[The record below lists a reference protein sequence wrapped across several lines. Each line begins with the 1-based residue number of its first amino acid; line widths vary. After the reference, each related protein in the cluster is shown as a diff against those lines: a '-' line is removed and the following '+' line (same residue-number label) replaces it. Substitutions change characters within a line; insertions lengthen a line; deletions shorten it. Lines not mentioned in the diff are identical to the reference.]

1 MILNETEYRNKVLGC
16 WMGKN
21 IGGTLGAPF
30 EFMRQINRVSFY
42 TQELDGSPVPNDD
55 LDIQLLWLIALEEKG
70 IDLNAR
76 LLGEYWLHYVTPHWA
91 EYGIAK
97 VNMRAGLLPPLSGT
111 ANNVFKHSN
120 GAFIRSEIW
129 ACIAPGYPEL
139 AARYAYQDAI
149 IDHGNG
155 EGVYAEVFCAA
166 LESAAFVERNIETLI
181 AIGLSYIPE
190 DCGVALAI
198 RHVIQSFRQG
208 LTWEEARD
216 DLLRHHRGKYAVWAG
231 ISLEDE
237 EKGFKDGIPGW
248 DAPSNLGIVILG
260 LLYGEGD
267 FDKTLC
273 TAVNCGED
281 TDCTAATLGALFGI
295 MYGLE
300 AIPKRWITPIG
311 AGIKTACLNLG
322 ELGVYGDQLPADI
335 HQLTDRVTVVAKRV
349 IAGKTSPL
357 ILSDEPTQLAD
368 MHAELL
374 YDHEGK
380 FQSIYAGSSGTAF
393 RFDFF
398 EVVVDYGEEG
408 AVIHAGEPKTIR
420 LIVHNHYKI
429 SDILNIRWY
438 GPDGF
443 NLSPAGTAKLFSA
456 IYPDTTRDISF
467 EVSLA
472 SPLGTNRFVVELT
485 LDGRNTVMLVPVV
498 LLGNHRSV

>member
-1 MILNETEYRNKVLGC
+1 MIMNEKEYRNKVLGC

-30 EFMRQINRVSFY
+30 EFKRQLNRVSFY
-42 TQELDGSPVPNDD
+42 TQQLDGNPLPNDD

-70 IDLNAR
+70 IDVDAR
-76 LLGEYWLHYVTPHWA
+76 LLSEYWLHYVTPHWA

-97 VNMRAGLLPPLSGT
+97 VNMRAGLMPPLSGT
-111 ANNVFKHSN
+111 ANNIFKHSN

-139 AARYAYQDAI
+139 AARYAYEDAI

-166 LESAAFVERNIETLI
+166 LESAAFVERNIDSLI
-181 AIGLSYIPE
+181 AIGLSYIP
-190 DCGVALAI
+190 DNCGVARAI
-198 RHVIQSFRQG
+198 RHAESSYRQG
-208 LTWEEARD
+208 LNWEEARD

-231 ISLEDE
+231 ISQEDE

-248 DAPSNLGIVILG
+248 DAPANLGIVILG

-295 MYGLE
+295 LYGLD
-300 AIPKRWITPIG
+300 AIPERWIAPIG
-311 AGIKTACLNLG
+311 TGIKTACLNLG

-335 HQLTDRVTVVAKRV
+335 YQLTDRVESIARQV
-349 IAGKTSPL
+349 IAGKKGPL
-357 ILSDEPTQLAD
+357 TLSADEPTQLNDLESASLKD
-368 MHAELL
+368 N
-374 YDHEGK
+374 DDK
-380 FQSIYAGSSGTAF
+380 FKPLFSKTSGTAF

-398 EVVVDYGEEG
+398 EIVVDYGEEG
-408 AVIHAGEPKTIR
+408 AVIRAGESKTIR
-420 LIVHNHYKI
+420 LVIRNSYKI

-438 GPDGF
+438 GPEGF
-443 NLSPAGTAKLFSA
+443 GLTPAGTSKLFSA
-456 IYPDTTRDISF
+456 IYPDTTKEISF
-467 EVSLA
+467 DVSLI
-472 SPLGTNRFVVELT
+472 SPKGTNRFVVEVT

-498 LLGNHRSV
+498 LLGNLQ

>member
-1 MILNETEYRNKVLGC
+1 MILNETDYRNKVLGC

-30 EFMRQINRVSFY
+30 EFKRQFNRVSFY
-42 TQELDGSPVPNDD
+42 TQQLDGSPVPNDD

-70 IDLNAR
+70 IDVDAR

-97 VNMRAGLLPPLSGT
+97 VNMRAGLMPPLSGT
-111 ANNVFKHSN
+111 AGNVFKHSN

-129 ACIAPGYPEL
+129 ACIAPGNPGL
-139 AARYAYQDAI
+139 AARYAYEDAI

-166 LESAAFVERNIETLI
+166 LESAAFVERNIDTLI
-181 AIGLSYIPE
+181 SVGLSYIP
-190 DCGVALAI
+190 DNCGVALAI
-198 RHVIQSFRQG
+198 RQAIHSFRQG

-216 DLLRHHRGKYAVWAG
+216 ELLRHHRGKYAVWAG
-231 ISLEDE
+231 ISPEDE
-237 EKGFKDGIPGW
+237 EKGFKDGVPGW

-281 TDCTAATLGALFGI
+281 TDCTAATLGSLLGI
-295 MYGLE
+295 LYGLE
-300 AIPKRWITPIG
+300 AIPERWIEPIG
-311 AGIKTACLNLG
+311 TGIKTACLNLG

-335 HQLTDRVTVVAKRV
+335 HQLTDRVTAVAKRV
-349 IAGKTSPL
+349 MPGKPSPL
-357 ILSDEPTQLAD
+357 TLSADEPTQLSDLQAASLHD
-368 MHAELL
+368 NGEFL
-374 YDHEGK
+374 
-380 FQSIYAGSSGTAF
+380 SIYERSAGTAF

-398 EVVVDYGEEG
+398 EIIVDYGEEG
-408 AVIHAGEPKTIR
+408 AVIQAGVPKTIR
-420 LIVHNHYKI
+420 LVVRNHYKI

-438 GPDGF
+438 GPEGF
-443 NLSPAGTAKLFSA
+443 TLSPAGTTKLFSV
-456 IYPDTTRDISF
+456 IYPDTTRGISF
-467 EVSLA
+467 ELSLA
-472 SPLGTNRFVVELT
+472 CPHGTNRFVIELT

-498 LLGNHRSV
+498 LLGNYR